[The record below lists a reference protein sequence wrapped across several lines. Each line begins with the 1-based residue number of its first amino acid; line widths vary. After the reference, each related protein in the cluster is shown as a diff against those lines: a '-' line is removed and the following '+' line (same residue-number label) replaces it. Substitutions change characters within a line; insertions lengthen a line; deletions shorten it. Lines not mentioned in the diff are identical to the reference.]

1 MTQGKFTKDEI
12 QKMVLSSI
20 GFVAL
25 LYVYFAFFLGPLTR
39 SRASMEKQMD
49 ELQGKVAAS
58 KNEVTKAANLEKQA
72 IAATTRFSAFKALS
86 PEGAPIAW
94 FPPRLKSFFV
104 NQQIEKSTVRP
115 EKNGAFPQPELA
127 EWMRYSWLVD
137 LPQTDFVTIGTALAE
152 LENTEPLLS
161 ISRLSIRSIA
171 ESPQFQQV
179 SLTANVAI
187 LKR

>member
-1 MTQGKFTKDEI
+1 MQGKFTKDQI
-12 QKMVLSSI
+12 QKIALSTL
-20 GFVAL
+20 GFVVL
-25 LYVYFAFFLGPLTR
+25 IYVYFSFFLGPLNR
-39 SRASMEKQMD
+39 SRASMEKQME

-58 KNEVTKAANLEKQA
+58 KNEIAKAANLEKQA
-72 IAATTRFSAFKALS
+72 TAATARFASLKALS

-94 FPPRLKSFFV
+94 FPPRLKTFFV
-104 NQQIEKSTVRP
+104 NQQIEKAAVRP
-115 EKNGAFPQPELA
+115 EGKGAYSQPELA
-127 EWMRYSWLVD
+127 DWMRYSWLID

-161 ISRLSIRSIA
+161 ISRLSIKSIA

-187 LKR
+187 VKR